1 MSKFTVSAAE
11 MQTAINEL
19 KAANGEFKSR
29 VSELETAQQELSAMY
44 QGDSSTAFNAAFQ
57 SDKSQWSTFAA
68 LIDQYVETMGAILT
82 TYNTAEATNTD
93 TAKTRT
99 YGG

>member
-1 MSKFTVSAAE
+1 MSKFTVNAAE

-19 KAANGEFKSR
+19 KAANSEFKSR
-29 VSELETAQQELSAMY
+29 VSELETAQQELGGMW
-44 QGDSSTAFNAAFQ
+44 QGDANTAFNAAFQ

-68 LIDQYVETMGAILT
+68 LIDQYVETLGTILT
-82 TYNTAEATNTD
+82 TYKNAEIPNIE